1 MNIELNS
8 IITCPK
14 CNHQKEEEMP
24 LNSCLFTY
32 ECEQCLTLINPKNT
46 NECVFCSFGNI
57 SCPPMQENHMGHVY
71 ELAQL

>member
-1 MNIELNS
+1 MNIELIS
-8 IITCPK
+8 IITCPN

-32 ECEQCLTLINPKNT
+32 ECEQCKSFIRPKNT

-57 SCPPMQENHMGHVY
+57 SCPPMQENHMGHIY
-71 ELAQL
+71 ELA